1 MSINPLSSLGGW
13 FSSIAEG
20 LSNKF
25 SDNMANRGRKVVDLS
40 SEQKKKLS
48 PFFDN
53 QDLLKSPHLDP
64 GAREAAGTE
73 EFAALEEQGW
83 QREVDED
90 GNYTYSRNLTNEEK
104 ALQAIAAGGKV
115 SIGGSQLEGEPTGI
129 PSQPSVRYGPTR
141 GMALPSMSMA
151 TPLKR
156 GMSASDYEM
165 AMRGLLAP
173 QTPIRGPR
181 PGGLV

>member
-1 MSINPLSSLGGW
+1 MNPFSLLS
-13 FSSIAEG
+13 G
-20 LSNKF
+20 LF
-25 SDNMANRGRKVVDLS
+25 RDNMANRGRKVVDLS
-40 SEQKKKLS
+40 LEQEEKIA
-48 PFFDN
+48 PFLELKRRLEST
-53 QDLLKSPHLDP
+53 DLDME
-64 GAREAAGTE
+64 AREAAGTE

-115 SIGGSQLEGEPTGI
+115 SIGDSQLEGEPTGI
-129 PSQPSVRYGPTR
+129 PSQREVRPGSTE
-141 GMALPSMSMA
+141 GMRMMPGMSMA

-156 GMSASDYEM
+156 GMSAGDYEM

>member
-1 MSINPLSSLGGW
+1 MNPLSSLGGW

-40 SEQKKKLS
+40 AEQEEKIA
-48 PFFDN
+48 PFLEL
-53 QDLLKSPHLDP
+53 QRRLESTDLDME
-64 GAREAAGTE
+64 AREAAGTE

-115 SIGGSQLEGEPTGI
+115 SIGDSQLEGNPTRI

-156 GMSASDYEM
+156 GMSAGDYEM